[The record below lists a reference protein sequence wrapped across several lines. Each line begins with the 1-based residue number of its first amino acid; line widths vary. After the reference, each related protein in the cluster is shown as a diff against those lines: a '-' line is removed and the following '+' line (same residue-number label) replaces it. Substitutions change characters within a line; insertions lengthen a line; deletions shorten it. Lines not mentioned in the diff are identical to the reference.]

1 MLLDAGD
8 HTRFRMSTR
17 TSVEQENTI
26 SRWLRWAIEGVTLV
40 MVVGSPWAFA
50 CSDPPYEFYLH
61 VCVGII
67 AVLWG
72 VRMAFQKRLQWYFS
86 PVALCLIAIF
96 AIGLYQLVP
105 LPPGL
110 LHAISPS
117 SASLVEDLLPDRPE
131 VLPFGLEVDASA
143 RPPNHTLS
151 VYPAAT
157 RFALFRLL
165 AVLVLFEAVRN
176 VCANRKSL
184 ERLSLCAFSNAVL
197 LSFVGILQFLSSP
210 PDVIYWTFKVR
221 QSIFGPF
228 LCRNHFPFYVNIGL
242 GLGVGLF
249 FATMNRQETD
259 RSSSNGKSRR
269 RRQDEF
275 DHSQQYEA
283 GFPKSFLLGL
293 GDWMHSLLSNPKAL
307 WIGAGLAVIVCAD
320 FLSLSRGGVV
330 ALSAAAFGCVVY
342 KSVTISGRSLSAG
355 LLVILVLAFGL
366 INWLGWNL
374 VEARLGSLMSKDA
387 LSNRIP
393 MWWDGVM
400 AFKDFPIFGTG
411 YGTFEYVEPLHRT
424 FADDY
429 VMFFDHAHNDYLEAA
444 VEGGVLRLC
453 AALCAIGFVY
463 VAGIRS
469 LRRLRGDRS
478 ADLVLGALFG
488 FTTIVVHS
496 FGEFGLFT
504 PAITVLA
511 AIVVA
516 QICASDVWSREIS
529 GRRRDSETAR
539 ALPYQLRLA
548 GLAPAAGVVVALVVA
563 AMLVAEG
570 HRADWQCRFRNAAEK
585 LRDAGPDAGE
595 RRIALLNEAIRWGPE
610 SAWAH
615 LELGEVYL
623 NAYQGEVDKID
634 PFGNI
639 QSLFSFT
646 FPASG
651 RGLSAI
657 ESISV
662 LAVSEPIVLAQL
674 ENGIEREYLGPA
686 LRSFIQAR
694 NLCPLLARAQLRL
707 VALAAKLAQGDEPSA
722 YLERAR
728 MLAGYDPEFWFLA
741 GAIALADK
749 RPADCWP
756 LWKHSLSIAPKH
768 FGPILN
774 QSRLMLK
781 PEEILVKLL
790 PDNPRLILESAN
802 TLLPQPKNEA
812 EKKTR
817 KEYFQRATE
826 LLRLESGDITAEGW
840 AVRASISHESG
851 NTTDA
856 IIAMRRAMAMD
867 PKYEDLR
874 LEVAKAL
881 TEQGDLVQAMR
892 ETVAVL
898 TRQPWNEQ
906 AKSLEKQL
914 KEALARP

>member
-1 MLLDAGD
+1 
-8 HTRFRMSTR
+8 MSTR
-17 TSVEQENTI
+17 TPVEQENTI
-26 SRWLRWAIEGVTLV
+26 CRWLRWAIEAVALV
-40 MVVGSPWAFA
+40 MVVGSPWAFGCA
-50 CSDPPYEFYLH
+50 DPPYEFYLH

-72 VRMAFQKRLQWYFS
+72 VRMMFQKRLQWQFS
-86 PVALCLIAIF
+86 AVALSLLAIF

-105 LPPGL
+105 LPRNL
-110 LHAISPS
+110 LATISPS
-117 SASLVEDLLPDRPE
+117 SASLIENLLPDRPE

-143 RPPNHTLS
+143 KPPNHTLS

-157 RFALFRLL
+157 RYALFRLL
-165 AVLVLFEAVRN
+165 AVLVLFETVRN

-184 ERLSLCAFSNAVL
+184 ERLSVCAFSNAVL

-249 FATMNRQETD
+249 FATMNRQETET
-259 RSSSNGKSRR
+259 SSSNRKSGR
-269 RRQDEF
+269 RRQNEF
-275 DHSQQYEA
+275 DYPREYGA
-283 GFPKSFLLGL
+283 AFPKSLLLGL
-293 GDWMHSLLSNPKAL
+293 GDWIQSLLSTPKAL

-320 FLSLSRGGVV
+320 FLSLSRGGML
-330 ALSAAAFGCVVY
+330 ALSVAVFACVVY
-342 KSVTISGRSLSAG
+342 KSITLSGRSISAG
-355 LLVILVLAFGL
+355 LLVMLVLAFGL
-366 INWLGWNL
+366 INWLGWSL
-374 VEARLGSLMSKDA
+374 VEARLGTLISKDA

-393 MWWDGVM
+393 MWWDGVL

-444 VEGGVLRLC
+444 VEGGVFRLC

-463 VAGIRS
+463 VAGIRA
-469 LRRLRGDRS
+469 LRKLGGQRG

-488 FTTIVVHS
+488 FTTIFVHS

-516 QICASDVWSREIS
+516 HICASEVWSREIS
-529 GRRRDSETAR
+529 GRRRDSDTVR
-539 ALPYQLRLA
+539 SVPFQLRLA
-548 GLAPAAGVVVALVVA
+548 GFAPAAGVLVALIVA
-563 AMLVAEG
+563 AMLIAEG
-570 HRADWQCRFRNAAEK
+570 YRADWQCRFRNAAER
-585 LRDAGPDAGE
+585 LRNAGPDASE

-623 NAYQGEVDKID
+623 NAYQSEVDKLE

-639 QSLFSFT
+639 QTLFGFT
-646 FPASG
+646 FPTIG
-651 RGLSAI
+651 PGLSGL
-657 ESISV
+657 ESIGV
-662 LAVSEPIVLAQL
+662 LGASEPVILAQL
-674 ENGIEREYLGPA
+674 EYGIERDYLGPA
-686 LRSFIQAR
+686 LRCFVAAR

-707 VALAAKLAQGDEPSA
+707 VGLSAKLEHGDEPSQ

-728 MLAGYDPEFWFLA
+728 ILAGYDPEFWFLA
-741 GAIALADK
+741 GALALADN
-749 RPADCWP
+749 RPANWPADCWP
-756 LWKHSLSIAPKH
+756 LWKHSLAISPKH
-768 FGPILN
+768 FEAILN
-774 QSRLMLK
+774 QSRLYLK
-781 PEEILVKLL
+781 PDELLVKLL
-790 PDNPRLILESAN
+790 PDNPRLVVESAN
-802 TLLPQPKNEA
+802 RLLPQPQNEA
-812 EKKTR
+812 DKKTR
-817 KEYFQRATE
+817 KEYFQRAID

-840 AVRASISHESG
+840 AVRASIAHELG
-851 NTTDA
+851 NDTDA
-856 IIAMRRAMAMD
+856 IIAMRRAITMD
-867 PKYEDLR
+867 PRFEDLR
-874 LEVAKAL
+874 LELAKAL
-881 TEQGDLVQAMR
+881 MQQGDWPQAMR
-892 ETVAVL
+892 EIKTVL

-914 KEALARP
+914 KEALPR